1 MVSVDSHAPAGGY
14 KVGMDPSS
22 NGFNNEEEF
31 NINSNHNW
39 NENRLAPITQTIK
52 VPYPVKFI
60 VDRPYPVYKQIVV
73 SVPKP
78 VPYPVKVPVWHIKK
92 IAVPKPYPVLKY
104 VPVNNYYPVYLH
116 SNYHQTWRWSY

>member
-1 MVSVDSHAPAGGY
+1 
-14 KVGMDPSS
+14 MDPSS
-22 NGFNNEEEF
+22 NGFSNEDQF
-31 NINSNHNW
+31 NLDFNKHW
-39 NENRLAPITQTIK
+39 NENRHAPITKTIK

-78 VPYPVKVPVWHIKK
+78 VPYPVPVWHIKK

-104 VPVNNYYPVYLH
+104 VNNYIPVYYQT
-116 SNYHQTWRWSY
+116 YHQTWHWRQ